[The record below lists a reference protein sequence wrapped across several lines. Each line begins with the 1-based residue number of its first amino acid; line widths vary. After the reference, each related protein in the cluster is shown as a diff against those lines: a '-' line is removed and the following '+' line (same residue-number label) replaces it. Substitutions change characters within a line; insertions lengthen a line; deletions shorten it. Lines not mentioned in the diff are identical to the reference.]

1 MRSIWISIRAMNY
14 TDRATRQ
21 VGRNIDMLMRKQN
34 ELRRNAVMMMSAG
47 IMWTVMGALATMGIM
62 KIIEASAEGRRAIRL
77 FSRSTD
83 RLMKAFGTAFV
94 RAMGPAIKMLTGLF
108 NAIAGLDPRILQLVA
123 SLVLAGIT
131 LLTLK
136 GITMAVKGAVDYLTV
151 SHSVNAMATGQTTL
165 ANYGCAAST
174 VTLGNA
180 FAFLRVNLG
189 KALIIFTIF
198 MSLGQILG
206 KEGSKWAAVIG
217 VVAMAIWGL
226 AVALKQAAFS
236 MSVLTFGAAAIA
248 GIGAMA
254 MMPSYQYGTR
264 MVQRTGPAMVH
275 AGDVITRP
283 DRGDVT
289 PSREGGERGF
299 PKHYYN
305 ITLSFGDVK
314 TKADKEELEPFIL
327 KILKNALNNKV

>member
-21 VGRNIDMLMRKQN
+21 VGRNIDYLMRKQN

-47 IMWTVMGALATMGIM
+47 IMWTVMGALAMMGIM
-62 KIIEASAEGRRAIRL
+62 KIGEASTEGRRAIRT

-94 RAMGPAIKMLTGLF
+94 RAMGPAIKLLTAFF
-108 NAIAGLDPRILQLVA
+108 NWMSALDPRILQVIA
-123 SLVLAGIT
+123 SIILAGVA
-131 LLTLK
+131 LVTLK
-136 GITMAVKGAVDYLTV
+136 GATMAVKGAIDYLTA
-151 SHSVNAMATGQTTL
+151 SQSVNALATGQTIL
-165 ANYGCAAST
+165 ANYGCATST
-174 VTLGNA
+174 MTLGSA

-206 KEGSKWAAVIG
+206 REGSKWATVIG
-217 VVAMAIWGL
+217 MIAMAIWGL
-226 AVALKQAAFS
+226 AVALKAAAFS

-248 GIGAMA
+248 GIAAMA
-254 MMPSYQYGTR
+254 AMPSYQYGTR
-264 MVQRTGPAMVH
+264 MVQRTGPAIVH

-283 DRGDVT
+283 DRGDRT
-289 PSREGGERGF
+289 PQQEERGF
-299 PKHYYN
+299 PKNYYN
-305 ITLSFGDVK
+305 VTLSFGDVK
-314 TKADKEELEPFIL
+314 TKADKEELRPLIL
-327 KILKNALNNKV
+327 KALKDALNNKV